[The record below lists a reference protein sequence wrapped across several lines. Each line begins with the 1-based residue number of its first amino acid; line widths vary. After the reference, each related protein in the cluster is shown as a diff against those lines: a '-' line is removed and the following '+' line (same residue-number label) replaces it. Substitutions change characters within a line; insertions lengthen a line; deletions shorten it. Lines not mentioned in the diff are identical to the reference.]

1 MNYIIYCP
9 ELDSYLFSFDFH
21 GTPGKQDYRFESS
34 EESAMLLTEREYE
47 MICGELYRNPSF
59 TCSPKHL
66 QVFKVSPNTL
76 TNV

>member
-9 ELDSYLFSFDFH
+9 ELDSYLFFFDFH

-34 EESAMLLTEREYE
+34 EGSAMLLTEREYQ
-47 MICGELYRNPSF
+47 MIGEQLYQNPSF

-66 QVFKVSPNTL
+66 QVLKIN
-76 TNV
+76 NV